1 MKLVDGEGSRA
12 GVASASRQVCQV
24 CLDRCVKCVSTGVSS
39 VSRQVCQVCLLPS
52 PAQSL
57 SSSLSCSVSDLFPLL
72 LSLCPLPSPA
82 QSRTTLL
89 SDSSPRMVKGRDKSS
104 QESRFARTRHARDT
118 LIRDECVSRGDVTH
132 VTRGSSAPL
141 KTHVH
146 EFGDDVTDLLRTTP
160 FGHGCRSKSCHGH
173 VTVTVTVSNPSN
185 FAIPLTLFLHPLLS
199 SLVSRLPSLSLS

>member
-1 MKLVDGEGSRA
+1 M
-12 GVASASRQVCQV
+12 SRQVCQV

-39 VSRQVCQVCLLPS
+39 VSSSLSCSVPVLFPLLLSPCPLPS

-57 SSSLSCSVSDLFPLL
+57 SSSLSCSVSDLFHLL

-82 QSRTTLL
+82 QSRTPLL